1 MSLRALLN
9 AIQICQKQRKLQLT
23 FPNLNRSWFR
33 SLSLSTFQCS
43 NKEESPTKVENAEF
57 SPENKRQN
65 PKENYDYYKKV
76 VHMLSELDKNTDI
89 KLKSS
94 KMIENDCHSSSVISS
109 LPDAVKDNLM
119 AFPIKDHSLKTET
132 WHTNPDNGKSKS
144 PDCSL
149 SENANTVETAI
160 SDGSREISRPFLEWD
175 KMSINKDASDVI
187 LPSESADSLLEMS
200 RRRYTEIA
208 TSYSL
213 AVYINES
220 ETLKQLLSL
229 GVDLSVIEKVRGAA
243 NLIIKLDFETD
254 VKPYLLFLKDTGIPD
269 SALAKVITKNPLIF
283 NVSIDDLQVVI
294 DYFKSKNFSEADIPQ
309 IVIRAPRLFLM
320 PVSRIDGK
328 LGFYQKFFQLNGSQ
342 VRETISRLPKLIT
355 YDVKAI
361 KDIHFQMKEF
371 LGFTNSDLKNIFLT
385 SPRVFLSNKYI
396 LTKVFDYLHN
406 EMGLSHAQLMLW
418 PNIFRTRLHRI
429 KERHEFLKHLKQDQ
443 YDLDKEN
450 FVSLKTLVSDDDK
463 TFCLNVA
470 KSSTA
475 EYNQFLKTL

>member
-1 MSLRALLN
+1 MLDSRSPQLQIANSYGKTSWVHHTHICRLVHRPGHLIYVNLPPPPQTLQAMPDSAPHPSFDNHPCVCLAKWLVFTYKRFTMMSLRALLN
-9 AIQICQKQRKLQLT
+9 AIQICQKQRTLQST
-23 FPNLNRSWFR
+23 FPN
-33 SLSLSTFQCS
+33 
-43 NKEESPTKVENAEF
+43 
-57 SPENKRQN
+57 
-65 PKENYDYYKKV
+65 
-76 VHMLSELDKNTDI
+76 
-89 KLKSS
+89 
-94 KMIENDCHSSSVISS
+94 
-109 LPDAVKDNLM
+109 
-119 AFPIKDHSLKTET
+119 
-132 WHTNPDNGKSKS
+132 
-144 PDCSL
+144 
-149 SENANTVETAI
+149 
-160 SDGSREISRPFLEWD
+160 
-175 KMSINKDASDVI
+175 
-187 LPSESADSLLEMS
+187 
-200 RRRYTEIA
+200 
-208 TSYSL
+208 
-213 AVYINES
+213 
-220 ETLKQLLSL
+220 
-229 GVDLSVIEKVRGAA
+229 
-243 NLIIKLDFETD
+243 
-254 VKPYLLFLKDTGIPD
+254 TGIPD
-269 SALAKVITKNPLIF
+269 NALAKIITKNPLIF

-328 LGFYQKFFQLNGSQ
+328 LGFYQKFFQLSGSQ

-371 LGFTNSDLKNIFLT
+371 LGFTNSDLQKIFLT

-418 PNIFRTRLHRI
+418 PNIFRTRLYRI
-429 KERHEFLKHLKQDQ
+429 KERHEFLKHLKRHQ

>member
-1 MSLRALLN
+1 MMSLRALLN

-283 NVSIDDLQVVI
+283 NVCII
-294 DYFKSKNFSEADIPQ
+294 FIFN
-309 IVIRAPRLFLM
+309 
-320 PVSRIDGK
+320 
-328 LGFYQKFFQLNGSQ
+328 N
-342 VRETISRLPKLIT
+342 
-355 YDVKAI
+355 
-361 KDIHFQMKEF
+361 
-371 LGFTNSDLKNIFLT
+371 FTNSIT
-385 SPRVFLSNKYI
+385 
-396 LTKVFDYLHN
+396 YL
-406 EMGLSHAQLMLW
+406 
-418 PNIFRTRLHRI
+418 F
-429 KERHEFLKHLKQDQ
+429 F
-443 YDLDKEN
+443 YY
-450 FVSLKTLVSDDDK
+450 F
-463 TFCLNVA
+463 
-470 KSSTA
+470 
-475 EYNQFLKTL
+475 Y